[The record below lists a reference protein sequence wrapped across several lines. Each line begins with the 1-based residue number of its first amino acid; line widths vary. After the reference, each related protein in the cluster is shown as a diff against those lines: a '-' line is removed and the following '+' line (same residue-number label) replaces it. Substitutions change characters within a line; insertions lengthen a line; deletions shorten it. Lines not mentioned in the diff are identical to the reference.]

1 MAKEKQPKLTKE
13 EKKALKE
20 QKKAEKQRIK
30 EEKKRAKAEGR
41 EYIPPGK
48 EGKGEDDAES
58 SATLVVI
65 AAVLIVLV
73 WLGILGFLVKMD
85 VGGVGSTVLYPIL
98 KDVPVVKLILPHV
111 EGAEEEEVEEEDPA
125 YQFKSM
131 KDAVARIKE
140 LEAQLEAAR
149 EATGTNDAEIADL
162 QAQVAELA
170 QYKAN
175 EAAFEEEK
183 EKFYE
188 EVVFSDDA
196 PDIKEYKTYYEEI
209 QPENAEKIYRKV
221 IEQLQADAEI
231 QDYANTYST
240 MKADAAAAIFDTMT
254 DNLNLVAKI
263 LGAMT
268 VEDRSK
274 ILAAMNTDN
283 AARLTEIMEPVE

>member
-48 EGKGEDDAES
+48 EGKEDESES
-58 SATLVVI
+58 SAALVVV
-65 AAVLIVLV
+65 AALLIVLV
-73 WLGILGFLVKMD
+73 WLGILGFLIKMD
-85 VGGVGSTVLYPIL
+85 VGGVGSTVLYPVL
-98 KDVPVVKLILPHV
+98 KDVPVVKLILPEV
-111 EGAEEEEVEEEDPA
+111 EGAEDEAEEEEDPA

-140 LEAQLEAAR
+140 LEAQLEAAKD
-149 EATGTNDAEIADL
+149 ATGTSDAQIADL
-162 QAQVAELA
+162 QAQVEELA
-170 QYKAN
+170 KLKAN
-175 EAAFEEEK
+175 EASFEEEK

-209 QPENAEKIYRKV
+209 EPENAEKIYRKV

-231 QDYANTYST
+231 QDYAKTYSS

-254 DNLNLVAKI
+254 DNLGLVAKI
-263 LGAMT
+263 LDSMT

-283 AARLTEIMEPVE
+283 AARLTEIMEPAQ